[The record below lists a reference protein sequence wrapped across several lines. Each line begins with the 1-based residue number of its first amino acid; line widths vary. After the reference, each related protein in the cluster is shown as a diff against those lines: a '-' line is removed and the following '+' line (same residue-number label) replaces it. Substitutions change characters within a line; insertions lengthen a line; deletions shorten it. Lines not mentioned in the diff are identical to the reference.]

1 MTVAAA
7 GLLVIAVS
15 AGAATATAAAPGA
28 GAGAAR
34 PSVQTPPH
42 ARAATPLVHH
52 ADARTDLLPA
62 PPAPPRTP
70 PPRRAPRPAPPG
82 RGTDLPPAGP
92 AQSPA
97 SGGRAGGG
105 AGGDGR
111 PDDAAPTTTAAT
123 PPAAAAATGVGT
135 LILYDTTGAWGWL
148 GEQYAM
154 QAANLA
160 SRFGT
165 WQARPVST
173 YTAGQLAGY
182 AAVIY
187 IGSTYDEQVP
197 TAFLADV
204 LAGTRPVVWMYNNI
218 WQLTAQSPAFPTT
231 YGWNWSGF
239 DTSTVGAVRYKGTDL
254 SRYTGN
260 AAGIMNYAAVD
271 TTRATVLA
279 EAVRGD
285 GTRFPW
291 ALRAGNLTY
300 VGEIPFAYADMTDR
314 YLAVA
319 DLLFD
324 VLAPQ
329 TPTRHRA
336 LVRIEDVGPDADPA
350 ELRAIADYLSS
361 ARVPFSVAVY
371 PRYVDANGTY
381 NNGVA
386 QDYSLAARPDVVSA
400 LRYMTQRGGALIMHG
415 WTHQFSNAAN
425 PYSGASADDFEFFR
439 AHVDAQ
445 DNVVYDGPVPGDSQA
460 WATGRMNGAA
470 AAFTAAGLAVPTVF
484 EFPHYAASA
493 PDYAAAREKFPR
505 RYDRGLYFRNQL
517 AGGTVDHTRYGGQ
530 FFPYPVTDIHGSFVI
545 PENIGNV
552 EPAAF
557 NNHPARLPAD
567 LIDAARRNLVVRDGY
582 ASMFYHPYLGV
593 DYLRQT
599 VEGVRALGYSFIAAS
614 AV

>member
-1 MTVAAA
+1 M
-7 GLLVIAVS
+7 
-15 AGAATATAAAPGA
+15 
-28 GAGAAR
+28 
-34 PSVQTPPH
+34 
-42 ARAATPLVHH
+42 
-52 ADARTDLLPA
+52 
-62 PPAPPRTP
+62 
-70 PPRRAPRPAPPG
+70 
-82 RGTDLPPAGP
+82 
-92 AQSPA
+92 
-97 SGGRAGGG
+97 
-105 AGGDGR
+105 
-111 PDDAAPTTTAAT
+111 
-123 PPAAAAATGVGT
+123 GT

-165 WQARPVST
+165 WQARPGST

-197 TAFLADV
+197 TAFLTDV

-254 SRYTGN
+254 TRYTGN
-260 AAGIMNYAAVD
+260 AAGIMDYAAVD

-291 ALRAGNLTY
+291 ALRARNLTY
-300 VGEIPFAYADMTDR
+300 IGEIPFAYADMTDR
-314 YLAVA
+314 YLSVA
-319 DLLFD
+319 DVLFD

-361 ARVPFSVAVY
+361 ARVPFSVTVY

-400 LRYMTQRGGALIMHG
+400 LRYMTQRGGTLIMHG

-460 WATGRMNGAA
+460 WATSRINGAA

-493 PDYAAAREKFPR
+493 PDYAAARTKFPR

-517 AGGTVDHTRYGGQ
+517 AGGTVDHTKYGGQ

-582 ASMFYHPYLGV
+582 ASMSYHPYLGV